1 MIHKLSKK
9 TIHIIGIVAI
19 FIFIVYLNYN
29 CNSIVTREGLSDAD
43 SVSVNRHTM
52 QLDDM
57 KDTICLKKKYDENVE
72 KIKGLDTKLQQMK
85 SVNSAQESQNSAN
98 AGVTG

>member
-9 TIHIIGIVAI
+9 TIHIIGIIAI

-29 CNSIVTREGLSDAD
+29 CNGIVTREGLSGAD

-52 QLDDM
+52 QLDDV
-57 KDTICLKKKYDENVE
+57 KDTVCLKKKYDENVE
-72 KIKGLDTKLQQMK
+72 KIKDLNTKLKQMK
-85 SVNSAQESQNSAN
+85 DMNSTIDAQNSAN

>member
-9 TIHIIGIVAI
+9 TIHIIGIIAI

-29 CNSIVTREGLSDAD
+29 CNGIVTREGLSGAD

-57 KDTICLKKKYDENVE
+57 KDTKSLKKKYDENVE

-85 SVNSAQESQNSAN
+85 SVNSAQEAQNSAN

>member
-9 TIHIIGIVAI
+9 TIHIIGIIAI

>member
-1 MIHKLSKK
+1 
-9 TIHIIGIVAI
+9 
-19 FIFIVYLNYN
+19 
-29 CNSIVTREGLSDAD
+29 
-43 SVSVNRHTM
+43 M

>member
-1 MIHKLSKK
+1 MMHKLSKK
-9 TIHIIGIVAI
+9 TIHIIGIIAI

-29 CNSIVTREGLSDAD
+29 CNSIVTREGLSGAD

-72 KIKGLDTKLQQMK
+72 KIKNLDTKLQQMK
-85 SVNSAQESQNSAN
+85 GVNSATDAQNSAN